1 MTKNMLTR
9 KIKSRTLHAC
19 MFCIF
24 LLFTDQDLQADVAS
38 WIIRFD
44 IDTPA
49 EIERTCNAAK
59 SAGFDALL
67 VQVRGRADAYYK
79 SRIAPRAES
88 LVDDP
93 PDFDPLASVLKAC
106 GSIPVHAWL
115 NVYYL
120 WTGNDPP
127 ADPTHAAGAGRS
139 WILRDV
145 DGRKVSDYSEFDR
158 AVGWIE
164 GIYADPA
171 SSGYRRRFA
180 SIVKELLD
188 QYDLAG
194 IHLDFVRYP
203 GPAYGHGGKLGRK
216 FQKTWGFD
224 PRWIPDGSVMA
235 DLDGWLSGDMDPAE
249 QVLTTAALLWADLRS
264 SRITAL
270 VRDVRKAICQSG
282 RNVALS
288 AAIFPDFGPA
298 FVEKGQDWLYWTE
311 NGLVDAL
318 FPMAYF
324 GEPERVGRQLEN
336 VAALLKPSIQAWAG
350 LGAYIK
356 EPEKI
361 RQEAVLARSLGY
373 HKICLF
379 DLGHLLMK
387 PSGYKPYVRAVR
399 EYTPSRA
406 FTRMNRLEKTNILMP
421 VPALSS
427 AETTDNIIGL
437 KRFQEIVKKA
447 LGCRLPAG
455 VTIADYAGIV
465 EIRWNEFN
473 SAQKISI
480 PNTLNRLRSARH
492 LCPGW
497 VELQGIFRFVH
508 DLDTLEKRD
517 EQKEICEEA
526 KKQVI
531 RGADFEYVARKMS
544 QGGSKNFGGRL
555 GRRYLS
561 PANRIDITLAGL
573 KPGELSPVMEVENGY
588 WFYRAETTAPP
599 RMQPLSKIPWPARR
613 IIFCNTLAEIM
624 GKRSQAPHL
633 HAIRAISIGG
643 L

>member
-1 MTKNMLTR
+1 MAGNIARKTK
-9 KIKSRTLHAC
+9 IRTLHLC
-19 MFCIF
+19 LFCIF
-24 LLFTDQDLQADVAS
+24 FLFADQEPRAEMAS

-44 IDTPA
+44 IDTP
-49 EIERTCNAAK
+49 EEVERTCSAAK

-79 SRIAPRAES
+79 SNIAPRAES
-88 LVDDP
+88 LKEAP
-93 PDFDPLASVLKAC
+93 PDFDPLASVLEAC

-120 WTGNDPP
+120 WTGDEPP
-127 ADPTHAAGAGRS
+127 ADPSHAARAGRS
-139 WILRDV
+139 WILRDA

-180 SIVKELLD
+180 SIVRELID
-188 QYDLAG
+188 QYDVAG

-216 FQKTWGFD
+216 FQKSWGLD
-224 PRWIPDGSVMA
+224 PRWIPDGPTASG
-235 DLDGWLSGDMDPAE
+235 LDTWLSGSMDPADR
-249 QVLTTAALLWADLRS
+249 VLTTAALLWADLRS
-264 SRITAL
+264 SEITAL
-270 VRDVRKAICQSG
+270 VRDVGKAVSQSG
-282 RNVALS
+282 RNVTLS
-288 AAIFPDFGPA
+288 AAIYPDSGPA
-298 FVEKGQDWLYWTE
+298 FVEKGQDWLDWTK
-311 NGLVDAL
+311 NGLVDTL

-336 VAALLKPSIQAWAG
+336 IAALLTPPIQAWAG

-361 RQEAVLARSLGY
+361 RKEAALARGLGY

-387 PSGYKPYVRAVR
+387 PSGYRPYVRAIQK
-399 EYTPSRA
+399 YTSSPGLTRRDRLKRA
-406 FTRMNRLEKTNILMP
+406 GNNP
-421 VPALSS
+421 GPAPF
-427 AETTDNIIGL
+427 AETTYGNRPEL
-437 KRFQEIVKKA
+437 RHFEKIVQKA
-447 LGCRLPAG
+447 LGGCLP
-455 VTIADYAGIV
+455 TGIKRARYDELV
-465 EIRWNEFN
+465 KKRWNEFN
-473 SAQKISI
+473 FAQKISI
-480 PNTLNRLRSARH
+480 PKTLLRLRSRSN

-497 VELQGIFRFVH
+497 VELEGIFRFVH
-508 DLDTLEKRD
+508 DLDTSERRA
-517 EQKEICEEA
+517 EQKETC
-526 KKQVI
+526 KKARDRVM
-531 RGADFEYVARKMS
+531 RGANFAYVAKKMS

-561 PANRIDITLAGL
+561 PSNRIDITLARL
-573 KPGELSPVMEVENGY
+573 KPGELSPVLKVDNGY

-599 RMQPLSKIPWPARR
+599 MMQLLSKIPWPARR
-613 IIFCNTLAEIM
+613 ILFCRTLAEIM
-624 GKRSQAPHL
+624 AEGE
-633 HAIRAISIGG
+633 
-643 L
+643 

>member
-1 MTKNMLTR
+1 MTQNILTR
-9 KIKSRTLHAC
+9 KIKIRVLHAC

-24 LLFTDQDLQADVAS
+24 LLFADRDIQADMAS

-88 LVDDP
+88 LANDP

-120 WTGNDPP
+120 WTGDDPP
-127 ADPTHAAGAGRS
+127 ADPAHAAGAGRN
-139 WILRDV
+139 WILRDI
-145 DGRKVSDYSEFDR
+145 DGRKTSDYSEFDR
-158 AVGWIE
+158 ATGWIE
-164 GIYADPA
+164 GIYADPD
-171 SSGYRRRFA
+171 SSEYRRRFA
-180 SIVKELLD
+180 SIVRELLD
-188 QYDLAG
+188 QYNVAG

-203 GPAYGHGGKLGRK
+203 GPAYGHGGRLGKK

-224 PRWIPDGSVMA
+224 PRWMPDESVIA
-235 DLDGWLSGDMDPAE
+235 GLDDWLSGDMEPAE
-249 QVLTTAALLWADLRS
+249 RALTAAALLWADLRS
-264 SRITAL
+264 SEITAL
-270 VRDVRKAICQSG
+270 VKDVKKVICQSG
-282 RNVALS
+282 RNVTLS
-288 AAIFPDFGPA
+288 AAIYPDFGPA
-298 FVEKGQDWLYWTE
+298 FVEKGQDWLYWAE

-336 VAALLKPSIQAWAG
+336 AAALLKPSVQAWAG

-356 EPEKI
+356 KPEKI
-361 RQEAVLARSLGY
+361 RQEAALARYLGY
-373 HKICLF
+373 NRICLF

-399 EYTPSRA
+399 ESMPGRD
-406 FTRMNRLEKTNILMP
+406 FTRLNRLQKTDDILIP

-427 AETTDNIIGL
+427 AKTTDNITGL
-437 KRFQEIVKKA
+437 KHFQEIVKKA
-447 LGCRLPAG
+447 LGGRLPEG
-455 VTIADYAGIV
+455 TTSADYDEIV
-465 EIRWNEFN
+465 EKRWNEFN
-473 SAQKISI
+473 SAQKIYI
-480 PNTLNRLRSARH
+480 PNTLKRLGSARH

-508 DLDTLEKRD
+508 DLDTLEKRA
-517 EQKEICEEA
+517 EQKKICEQARE
-526 KKQVI
+526 QVM
-531 RGADFEYVARKMS
+531 RGADFAYVAKKMS
-544 QGGSKNFGGRL
+544 QGGSKNFDGRL
-555 GRRYLS
+555 NRRYLS
-561 PANRIDITLAGL
+561 PAKRIDIILAGL

-588 WFYRAETTAPP
+588 WFYRAKAAAPP
-599 RMQPLSKIPWPARR
+599 GMQPLSKIPWPAGR
-613 IIFCNTLAEIM
+613 IIFCSTLAEIM
-624 GKRSQAPHL
+624 AQ
-633 HAIRAISIGG
+633 GG
-643 L
+643 EN